1 MSVLAYIDG
10 SRFTESVCQHAA
22 WAARQLGTGVMLVHV
37 LDYVASN
44 PAIIEDHLSGA
55 AFDGPEQHLP
65 EIIEAD
71 RRTLTIEEDDR
82 RETLLAAARDI
93 RSQGVE
99 KVQTALEFGTL
110 EDHIRE
116 HGRDAHLAVLGKR
129 GGHSADRSGTLGD
142 HLERVIRAA
151 PCPVLIAP
159 SEPQE
164 IRRYMIAFDGGPQS
178 GNAIR
183 FLVEQPLLKGYEGT
197 LLLVS
202 EHPGVMQQLDDAASR
217 LRGAGYQIQAELGH
231 GPPERLI
238 PDILNTEDLDLLIM
252 GAFGHSRLQTLLG
265 RSTTRKLLRASSRA
279 ILVIR

>member
-10 SRFTESVCQHAA
+10 SSFTESVCQHAA

-44 PAIIEDHLSGA
+44 PSIIEDHLSGVG
-55 AFDGPEQHLP
+55 FDDPEGHLP

-71 RRTLTIEEDDR
+71 RRTLTIEEDEH
-82 RETLLAAARDI
+82 REVLLAAARDI
-93 RSQGVE
+93 RNRGVE
-99 KVQTALEFGTL
+99 RVKTALEFGTL

-116 HGRDAHLAVLGKR
+116 HGREAHLAVLGKR
-129 GGHSADRSGTLGD
+129 GEQSADRPGALGD

-164 IRRYMIAFDGGPQS
+164 IRRYIIAFDGGPQS
-178 GNAIR
+178 GRAIR

-197 LLLVS
+197 LLMAG
-202 EHPGVMQQLDDAASR
+202 EHPGAIQQLDDAESR

-231 GPPERLI
+231 GQPDRLI
-238 PDILNTEDLDLLIM
+238 PDILNTEDIELLVM
-252 GAFGHSRLQTLLG
+252 GAFGHSRLQALFG
-265 RSTTRKLLRASSRA
+265 RSITRRLLRLSGRA